1 MAVYLVGKNGDHI
14 TSFFFFFFFFF
25 SGVGVG
31 VALVSF
37 MIQNKVVVRTFS
49 ELYVEIKRGK
59 KRSPGFVF
67 FSEVSEE
74 CCLLLLL
81 LVARGWSTRGAGR
94 CHSRRCYLLS
104 YICSVNAKL

>member
-1 MAVYLVGKNGDHI
+1 MSLPI
-14 TSFFFFFFFFF
+14 F

-59 KRSPGFVF
+59 KQGVLVLFFLVKSLKNVVF
-67 FSEVSEE
+67 FFF
-74 CCLLLLL
+74 LL
-81 LVARGWSTRGAGR
+81 
-94 CHSRRCYLLS
+94 
-104 YICSVNAKL
+104 

>member
-1 MAVYLVGKNGDHI
+1 MADYLVGKNGDHI
-14 TSFFFFFFFFF
+14 TSFFFL
-25 SGVGVG
+25 GVGVG
-31 VALVSF
+31 GALVSF

-49 ELYVEIKRGK
+49 ELYVEIKGEK
-59 KRSPGFVF
+59 KESWFCF

-104 YICSVNAKL
+104 YICTVNAKL

>member
-1 MAVYLVGKNGDHI
+1 MADYLVGKNGDHI
-14 TSFFFFFFFFF
+14 TSFFFL
-25 SGVGVG
+25 GVGVG

-67 FSEVSEE
+67 FSEVSEV
-74 CCLLLLL
+74 CCLLLLLL

-94 CHSRRCYLLS
+94 CHSRLCFLLS
-104 YICSVNAKL
+104 YICTVNAKL

>member
-1 MAVYLVGKNGDHI
+1 MEI
-14 TSFFFFFFFFF
+14 TLQVFFFFFCFFVFFFF

-49 ELYVEIKRGK
+49 ELYVEIKGEK
-59 KRSPGFVF
+59 KRVLVLFF

-81 LVARGWSTRGAGR
+81 VVARGWSTRGAGR
-94 CHSRRCYLLS
+94 CNSRRCYLLS
-104 YICSVNAKL
+104 YICTVNAKL

>member
-14 TSFFFFFFFFF
+14 TSFFFFF

-49 ELYVEIKRGK
+49 ELYVEIKGEK
-59 KRSPGFVF
+59 KGVLVLFFLVKSLKNVVF
-67 FSEVSEE
+67 FF
-74 CCLLLLL
+74 L
-81 LVARGWSTRGAGR
+81 
-94 CHSRRCYLLS
+94 
-104 YICSVNAKL
+104 